1 MKQLTRVAAIFLAL
15 AVATP
20 LLTSMTAPA
29 IAQGSRDSDDETS
42 ERPLLDIVLDRLGF
56 RKDLRDMIVDQLMAR
71 HRARSLL
78 EDRGRLRQ
86 ALRERLRD
94 RRSATYDDDDDDD
107 DDGGLRGRL
116 RERAAQWRHGRGG
129 DCYFLTRSLREAD
142 GDLLVIVRRRICRD

>member
-1 MKQLTRVAAIFLAL
+1 MKQLTRVAAILLAL

-20 LLTSMTAPA
+20 LLISTTAPA

-42 ERPLLDIVLDRLGF
+42 DRPLLDIVLDRLGI
-56 RKDLRDMIVDQLMAR
+56 RKDLRDMIVDQLMIR

-78 EDRGRLRQ
+78 EDRGRIRD

-94 RRSATYDDDDDDD
+94 RRSAAYDDDDED

-129 DCYFLTRSLREAD
+129 DCYFLPRSLREAD
-142 GDLLVIVRRRICRD
+142 GDLLVIVRRRFCRD